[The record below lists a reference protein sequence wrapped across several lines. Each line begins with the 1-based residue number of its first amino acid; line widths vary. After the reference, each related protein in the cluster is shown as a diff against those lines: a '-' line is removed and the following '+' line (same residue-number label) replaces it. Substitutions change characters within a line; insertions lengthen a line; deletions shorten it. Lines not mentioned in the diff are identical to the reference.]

1 MRKFYTSINF
11 NNGIEAQIETDIL
24 RQRLETGIKAL
35 EKFQVGCENPNEAS
49 AAHNEVIEVVRDIAA
64 ALLCKQI
71 EFTMTSFG
79 NNIDR
84 PEGSY
89 KAENLKCRKCGI
101 ELPEEA
107 GEITC
112 ISCGAKYLIVAAKV
126 LGSSDDLNIVAE
138 L

>member
-1 MRKFYTSINF
+1 MRKFFTSINF
-11 NNGIEAQIETDIL
+11 NNAIEAQIEADIL
-24 RQRLETGIKAL
+24 RQRLETGIKFL

-49 AAHNEVIEVVRDIAA
+49 AANKEIMEVVRDIAA

-71 EFTMTSFG
+71 EFTLTSFG
-79 NNIDR
+79 DNIDR
-84 PEGSY
+84 SEGFF

-112 ISCGAKYLIVAAKV
+112 ISCGAKYLIVAAKI